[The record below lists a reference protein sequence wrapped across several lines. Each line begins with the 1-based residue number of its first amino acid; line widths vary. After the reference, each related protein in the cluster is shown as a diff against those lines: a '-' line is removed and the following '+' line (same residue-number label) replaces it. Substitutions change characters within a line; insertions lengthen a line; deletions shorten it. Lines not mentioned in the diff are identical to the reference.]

1 MVSHLLSQTT
11 ADSRN
16 MLRKLPSPP
25 IFSQNFQPWTE
36 QQQQQQQG
44 HPYRPTSKE
53 IIFITNFPIS
63 QRKFFVGIS
72 SKMSSFPNT
81 VAEGRRS
88 GKAPEKSTFSQT
100 CSLLSQ
106 FLKEK
111 RASADSTFRIGG
123 KMEPIGITF
132 FSKKK
137 LFIYIISP
145 YGILLL
151 LPLFT
156 KFLLCDV
163 FTIQFL
169 LWVGFVSQLMV
180 WCGKLFFVC
189 CLAEL
194 HRNIYF
200 FFLWNCLW
208 WEFADGG
215 VVCLDLKIPASTKG
229 LLGSL
234 QNSDGA
240 LKLSASAM
248 EFLPQLVEEAEPR
261 DRGHHIFLTYLFL
274 FCLVCY

>member
-1 MVSHLLSQTT
+1 MVSHPLFSDHIRFKEHDLENCQAHPYS
-11 ADSRN
+11 
-16 MLRKLPSPP
+16 
-25 IFSQNFQPWTE
+25 FSQNFQPWTE
-36 QQQQQQQG
+36 AP
-44 HPYRPTSKE
+44 HIPTSSKD
-53 IIFITNFPIS
+53 IIFITNLPIS
-63 QRKFFVGIS
+63 EKILCGHLLIK
-72 SKMSSFPNT
+72 KMSSFPNT

-88 GKAPEKSTFSQT
+88 SKAPEKSTFSQT

-189 CLAEL
+189 CLAE
-194 HRNIYF
+194 
-200 FFLWNCLW
+200 
-208 WEFADGG
+208 
-215 VVCLDLKIPASTKG
+215 
-229 LLGSL
+229 
-234 QNSDGA
+234 
-240 LKLSASAM
+240 
-248 EFLPQLVEEAEPR
+248 
-261 DRGHHIFLTYLFL
+261 
-274 FCLVCY
+274 